1 MEDKNSHKKT
11 VPGSEKGPEHTFKDK
26 TQETGTPDPGVTSGD
41 PAEKE
46 EMEKKGSLAK
56 VQSSSQKQE
65 NPPAPKNYL
74 TKEDIPDSTNEST
87 GVPGSGQRQDS
98 N

>member
-1 MEDKNSHKKT
+1 METKKVQEEET
-11 VPGSEKGPEHTFKDK
+11 RTEHTGHS
-26 TQETGTPDPGVTSGD
+26 TQEKR
-41 PAEKE
+41 KE
-46 EMEKKGSLAK
+46 EIEKKGTLAK
-56 VQSSSQKQE
+56 NKEQSLTDSDKKQPAE
-65 NPPAPKNYL
+65 NDL